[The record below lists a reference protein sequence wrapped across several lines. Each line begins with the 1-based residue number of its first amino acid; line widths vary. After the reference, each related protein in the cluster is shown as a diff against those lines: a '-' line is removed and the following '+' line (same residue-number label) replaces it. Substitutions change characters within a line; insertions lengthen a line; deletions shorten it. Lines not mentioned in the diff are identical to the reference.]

1 MEVRLEQVFVSWS
14 GGKDSCLAC
23 HRAIRDGLTVCYLA
37 NMVTENGKRSRAHGV
52 SAKVLQMQSQA
63 VGLPLVQRRCTWDN
77 YEAEFRDMLL
87 TFKEEGLDGGVFG
100 DLDLEEHRQWVNR
113 VCQQANITPHLP
125 LWGESQHKVLRD
137 FIDLGFEAV
146 VVATKADL
154 LGEEWLG
161 RKIDLDF
168 IRYLEELGKT
178 KDITPCGEAGEYH
191 TLVIDGPLF
200 NQRMEILET
209 RKIFRDEHWFL
220 EILDTDVRTK

>member
-1 MEVRLEQVFVSWS
+1 
-14 GGKDSCLAC
+14 
-23 HRAIRDGLTVCYLA
+23 
-37 NMVTENGKRSRAHGV
+37 
-52 SAKVLQMQSQA
+52 MQSQA
-63 VGLPLVQRRCTWDN
+63 VGIPLVQRQCTWDN

-87 TFKEEGLDGGVFG
+87 TFKGEGLDGGVFG
-100 DLDLEEHRQWVNR
+100 DLDLEEHRQWINR
-113 VCQQANITPHLP
+113 VCQQANVTPHLP
-125 LWGESQHKVLRD
+125 LWGKSQHEVLRD

-168 IRYLEELGKT
+168 VRHLEELGKT
-178 KDITPCGEAGEYH
+178 SDITPCGEAGEYH

-220 EILDTDVRTK
+220 EILDTGMRTK